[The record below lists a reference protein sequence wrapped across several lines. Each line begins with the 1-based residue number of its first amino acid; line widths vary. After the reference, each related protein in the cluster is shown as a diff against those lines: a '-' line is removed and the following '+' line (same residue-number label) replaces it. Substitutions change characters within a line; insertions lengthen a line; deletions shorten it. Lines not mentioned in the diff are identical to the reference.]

1 MGAEQELVLHMEHKL
16 YHLLDMVLKL
26 CLLGQSDQS
35 EELDHM
41 DMELL
46 LLVVVV
52 EDQMEAFV
60 EGVDKTSVVEV
71 I

>member
-1 MGAEQELVLHMEHKL
+1 
-16 YHLLDMVLKL
+16 
-26 CLLGQSDQS
+26 
-35 EELDHM
+35 M